1 VELRRRKRGNMM
13 KGIEKQP
20 PVKKIE
26 RKEKIENNTEDKI
39 EAFNICLLFVYFL
52 FFLVYDLFYTQLF
65 KIQ

>member
-1 VELRRRKRGNMM
+1 M